1 MITNFVNEL
10 AKDIMFTVK
19 SENICHAKL
28 NDKQQFDLTEE
39 KFKNLL
45 QKRLLAL
52 FEELNPP
59 RKSVE

>member
-10 AKDIMFTVK
+10 AKDIMFTVA

-28 NDKQQFDLTEE
+28 NDKQLFDLTEE

-45 QKRLLAL
+45 QKRLLT
-52 FEELNPP
+52 
-59 RKSVE
+59 

>member
-1 MITNFVNEL
+1 MMTNFVNEL

-19 SENICHAKL
+19 AESICHAKL

-45 QKRLLAL
+45 QKRLLTL
-52 FEELNPP
+52 FEEINPP
-59 RKSVE
+59 HKPID

>member
-1 MITNFVNEL
+1 MTNFVNAL
-10 AKDIMFTVK
+10 AKDIMFTVR

-28 NDKQQFDLTEE
+28 NDKQQFDLAEE

-45 QKRLLAL
+45 QKRLLTL

-59 RKSVE
+59 HKVVE

>member
-1 MITNFVNEL
+1 MTNFVNTL
-10 AKDIMFTVK
+10 AKDIMFTVT

-28 NDKQQFDLTEE
+28 NDKQLFDITEE

-52 FEELNPP
+52 LINCL
-59 RKSVE
+59 K

>member
-1 MITNFVNEL
+1 MTNFVNAL

-28 NDKQQFDLTEE
+28 NDKQQFDLAEE

-45 QKRLLAL
+45 QKRLLTL
-52 FEELNPP
+52 FEVLNPP
-59 RKSVE
+59 HKVVE

>member
-1 MITNFVNEL
+1 MTNFVNAL
-10 AKDIMFTVK
+10 AKDIMFAVR

-28 NDKQQFDLTEE
+28 NDKQLFDLTEE

-45 QKRLLAL
+45 QKRLLTL

-59 RKSVE
+59 HKTVD

>member
-1 MITNFVNEL
+1 MTNFVNAL
-10 AKDIMFTVK
+10 AKDIMFTVT

-45 QKRLLAL
+45 QKRLLTL

-59 RKSVE
+59 HNPVE

>member
-1 MITNFVNEL
+1 MITNFVNAL
-10 AKDIMFTVK
+10 AKDIMFTVA

-28 NDKQQFDLTEE
+28 NDKQLFDLTEE

-45 QKRLLAL
+45 QKRLLTL

-59 RKSVE
+59 HKTVD

>member
-1 MITNFVNEL
+1 MTNFVNAL

-28 NDKQQFDLTEE
+28 NDKQQFDLAEE

-45 QKRLLAL
+45 QKRLLTL

-59 RKSVE
+59 HKVVE

>member
-1 MITNFVNEL
+1 MTNFVNKL

-28 NDKQQFDLTEE
+28 NDKQQFDLAEE

-45 QKRLLAL
+45 QKRLLTL

-59 RKSVE
+59 HKVVE

>member
-10 AKDIMFTVK
+10 AKDIMFTVA

-28 NDKQQFDLTEE
+28 NDKQLFDLTEE

-45 QKRLLAL
+45 QKRLLTL

-59 RKSVE
+59 HKTVD

>member
-10 AKDIMFTVK
+10 AKDIMFTVA

-45 QKRLLAL
+45 QKRLLDL
-52 FEELNPP
+52 FEELSPP
-59 RKSVE
+59 HKTVD

>member
-1 MITNFVNEL
+1 MTNFVNEL

-28 NDKQQFDLTEE
+28 NDKQLFDITEE

-59 RKSVE
+59 RKLVE